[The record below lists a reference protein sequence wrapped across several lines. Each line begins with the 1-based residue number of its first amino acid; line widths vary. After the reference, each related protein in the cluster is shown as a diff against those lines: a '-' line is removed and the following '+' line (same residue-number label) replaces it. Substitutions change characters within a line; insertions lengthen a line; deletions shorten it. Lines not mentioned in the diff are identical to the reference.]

1 MFDIFLY
8 YGLKKVMNAL
18 VYRSAQPV
26 VFGVRLA
33 TRWNRYD
40 IRQNSKWV
48 KTQLINMGPAYVKM
62 GQLVAS
68 RTDLFP
74 EEVVCELSSLH
85 DDVPPC
91 PFADVRS
98 VVESELHGSIEDL
111 FVDFSQQSVSS
122 ASIGQIHIATL
133 KQCPDTPLA
142 IKVQRPHISEE
153 FKLDMDSIVLFT
165 WIAKTIMP
173 HKKEITDLYNV
184 LSQSR
189 RFIEDELD
197 FCKER
202 DNILSMRDAF
212 KDDPNIIVPRVVKSI
227 STKRILAMEYIGS
240 SKLEHAAD
248 TNQVTRRLVKS
259 MVNGALRHGLLHGDL
274 HPGNIGMSLR
284 EDRIVL
290 YDFGLVL
297 GIEPDVVKTLMNCVL
312 TNNIDMLFDVLVSN
326 RLVYIDDPIIGTIQL
341 KRMITYVI
349 DYIVSLDIDRFI
361 QNLSNDITL
370 NSGKLCFHVDSKL
383 FLMSRTMTLLEGTCK
398 SVDKSFVYTDVIMDM
413 MMDAQSMEY
422 VDMELVFTKGFSDLQ
437 NLLKSS
443 SDDKISDDLLY
454 FSNKYNSS
462 ATSRVVIRQSV
473 IWLTLFAVLQCVVF

>member
-1 MFDIFLY
+1 MQTS
-8 YGLKKVMNAL
+8 LKSAII
-18 VYRSAQPV
+18 YRSAQPV
-26 VFGVRLA
+26 VFGFRLA

-40 IRQNSKWV
+40 VRQNSKWI

-74 EEVVCELSSLH
+74 EDMVSELSSLH

-91 PFADVRS
+91 PFADVRR

-111 FVDFSQQSVSS
+111 FVDFSQHSVSS

-133 KQCPDTPLA
+133 KKWPDTPLA
-142 IKVQRPHISEE
+142 IKVQRPYISDE

-173 HKKEITDLYNV
+173 HRKEINDIYNV

-189 RFIEDELD
+189 RFIENELD
-197 FCKER
+197 FCNER
-202 DNILSMRDAF
+202 DNILSMRNAF
-212 KDDPNIIVPRVVKSI
+212 KDDPHIIIPRVVKSI
-227 STKRILAMEYIGS
+227 STKRILAMEYIRS
-240 SKLEHAAD
+240 SKLEHATDA
-248 TNQVTRRLVKS
+248 NQVTRQLVKS
-259 MVNGALRHGLLHGDL
+259 VVNGALRHGLLHGDL
-274 HPGNIGMSLR
+274 HPGNIGMSLHQ

-297 GIEPDVVKTLMNCVL
+297 GVESDVVKTLMNCVL
-312 TNNIDMLFDVLVSN
+312 TNNIDMLFDTLVSN
-326 RLVYIDDPIIGTIQL
+326 RLVYVDDPIIGTIQL

-349 DYIVSLDIDRFI
+349 DYILSLDIDRFI

-370 NSGKLCFHVDSKL
+370 NSEKLCFHVDSKL
-383 FLMSRTMTLLEGTCK
+383 FLISRTMTLLEGTCT
-398 SVDKSFVYTDVIMDM
+398 SIDKSFVYTDVIMDM
-413 MMDAQSMEY
+413 MMDTQNMEY
-422 VDMELVFTKGFSDLQ
+422 IDMELLFTKGISDLQ

-443 SDDKISDDLLY
+443 SDDKSSDDLLY
-454 FSNKYNSS
+454 FSTKYNSS
-462 ATSRVVIRQSV
+462 ATSKLAIRQSV
-473 IWLTLFAVLQCVVF
+473 MWLTLFTVLQCVVF